1 MKKLTT
7 LFVAL
12 SFVVGLQAQTNS
24 QTQDP
29 EAKKILDKLSKQ
41 TKSYSTIRIK
51 FSYSVENKQ
60 ENFSETH
67 KGYAFLKGNKYKLII
82 PGTEIFSDGKTVW
95 RYLKDA
101 EEMTISTAEEDD
113 ESIFNPAKL
122 FTIYEK
128 GFKYEYLG
136 ADNKHNPVVEVID
149 LYPEKPKGKSYSR
162 VRLKVNKAKNH
173 IYSLNTFGKDGNNIS
188 IKVTEFKTGVKI
200 PESLFAFDKKKYPTD
215 IDIIDMRE

>member
-1 MKKLTT
+1 MKKITA
-7 LFVAL
+7 LFVTL
-12 SFVVGLQAQTNS
+12 SFVVGLQAQTDK
-24 QTQDP
+24 QTHDP

-51 FSYSVENKQ
+51 FSYTVDNKQ

-67 KGYAFLKGNKYKLII
+67 KGYAFLKGEKYKLIL

-101 EEMTISTAEEDD
+101 EEMTISTADEDE

-128 GFKYEYLG
+128 GFKYKYLG
-136 ADNKHNPVVEVID
+136 SDKKHTPLLEIID
-149 LYPEKPKGKSYSR
+149 LYPEKPKGKSFSR
-162 VRLKVNKAKNH
+162 VRLKVNKAKNQ
-173 IYSLNTFGKDGNNIS
+173 IYSIKMFQKDGNNFT
-188 IKVTEFKTGVKI
+188 IKVIEFKTGVNI
-200 PESLFAFDKKKYPTD
+200 SGSLFTFDKKKYPTD
-215 IDIIDMRE
+215 IDIIDIRE